1 MAAKRRLALWLVTG
15 LIGLLLVVA
24 GSALFLVATE
34 TGARIVVDV
43 VLPRLPA
50 SVALSVADA
59 RGRLLGPLQLNGVR
73 LEVAGVGL
81 TVEQADLTWH
91 PRALL
96 GRRLVIEQLTVTG
109 LAIVIDTTASDTSD
123 VSPETASDSAGVQLP
138 FPIEFGRVVV
148 DPHVDPSEVVRDVV
162 DLRGGGMLPAETFHA
177 AVQVGTTIVEDQPR
191 HSRFFHHRFQ
201 FAIDQLGVGLRHRFD
216 VQWLSEPLREP

>member
-1 MAAKRRLALWLVTG
+1 MAAGRRLALWLVTG
-15 LIGLLLVVA
+15 LIGLVLVVV
-24 GSALFLVATE
+24 GGALFLVATE

-50 SVALSVADA
+50 SVALSVADV

-81 TVEQADLTWH
+81 SVEQANLTWH

-123 VSPETASDSAGVQLP
+123 VSPETATAN
-138 FPIEFGRVVV
+138 
-148 DPHVDPSEVVRDVV
+148 
-162 DLRGGGMLPAETFHA
+162 T
-177 AVQVGTTIVEDQPR
+177 
-191 HSRFFHHRFQ
+191 
-201 FAIDQLGVGLRHRFD
+201 
-216 VQWLSEPLREP
+216 